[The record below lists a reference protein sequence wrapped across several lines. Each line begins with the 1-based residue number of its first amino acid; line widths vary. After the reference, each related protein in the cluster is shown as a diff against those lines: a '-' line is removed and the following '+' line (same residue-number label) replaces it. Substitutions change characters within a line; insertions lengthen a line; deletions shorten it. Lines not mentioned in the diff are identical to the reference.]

1 MTTKKSKAKKP
12 TTSREQVVLRFR
24 KGLKGAA
31 IKKAGDVSLNR
42 FIENLVASTV
52 GFKLA

>member
-1 MTTKKSKAKKP
+1 MATKAKKAKK
-12 TTSREQVVLRFR
+12 TTGREQVVLRFR

-42 FIENLVASTV
+42 FIENLVSRAT